1 MPSIETWQGSSFAL
15 SSWRDD
21 VLRAGD
27 TARTVSDKTA
37 SIIITRAGA
46 QLDAQ
51 TVRLEPTGGAGE
63 SGGPAGTVSNAGI
76 LVTGYKDHAT
86 ITDTNIRRGDRFFY
100 DGQMY
105 TVTQVLP
112 DVPDRILAVGEA
124 SE

>member
-37 SIIITRAGA
+37 SIVITRAGA

-63 SGGPAGTVSNAGI
+63 SGGPAGVVSNAGI